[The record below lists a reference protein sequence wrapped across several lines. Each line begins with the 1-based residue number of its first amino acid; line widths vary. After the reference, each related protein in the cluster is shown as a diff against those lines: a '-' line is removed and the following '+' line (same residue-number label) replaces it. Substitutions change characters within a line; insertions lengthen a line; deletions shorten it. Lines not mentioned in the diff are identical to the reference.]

1 MRELGMSCTTNFSSP
16 EKEPKPGREQVRE
29 LEERTPEKYLTMNIE
44 RSAAVVDNV
53 RLLTDAVEYIICD
66 VESEYGE
73 QGNSQRSP
81 ELRRLLT
88 ALRFS
93 NKLLM
98 RLAARNLAY
107 DQRIWDIRR
116 ETLNVHES
124 ESVKRLTILAAFFL
138 PLSLSSSILAMDKRL
153 VDLHLLL
160 YDFVGVFT
168 IIASLAILL
177 YIVIGLGI
185 KVARRVS
192 VAFNF
197 HPEKEGSWK
206 TVNYSFALILWAI
219 VTSSFIVGMVK
230 DVILGLEVLGYL
242 LAGFV
247 VLECAWYLW
256 YQLKKLPYRPR
267 NKSQVY

>member
-1 MRELGMSCTTNFSSP
+1 M
-16 EKEPKPGREQVRE
+16 RE
-29 LEERTPEKYLTMNIE
+29 LEEQTSEKYLTTNIE

-53 RLLTDAVEYIICD
+53 RLLIDVVEYIICD
-66 VESEYGE
+66 VESDHGE
-73 QGNSQRSP
+73 QGSSQLSP
-81 ELRRLLT
+81 ELKRLLT

-93 NKLLM
+93 NKLLI

-185 KVARRVS
+185 KVARRVN

-206 TVNYSFALILWAI
+206 TVNYSFALIFWAI
-219 VTSSFIVGMVK
+219 ITSSFIVGMVK

-242 LAGFV
+242 LAGFA
-247 VLECAWYLW
+247 VLEWAWYLFCR
-256 YQLKKLPYRPR
+256 LKSLPYRPR
-267 NKSQVY
+267 SRFRVY